1 MSGEEVIQQAEQL
14 PKRTEDRPRFWYK
27 KELGRI
33 VEVLDQGRPVMIC
46 GLPGCGKT
54 VLAEAAATSIEPK
67 AEKRFHHYL
76 LFEYDEQDY
85 QETKAEIQKSEPT
98 VVVLDEM
105 SLDSLEMAEKLLEV
119 INQIGSKLIIT
130 VNLFREEVGKQIRE
144 DLRSRAE
151 ESGYQNVVKALTGI
165 EIIELPDPEWETVE
179 GELEIV
185 SRRFHDR
192 HIAPASMAA
201 EVRDPDRLEKL
212 LTQNTK
218 TSS

>member
-1 MSGEEVIQQAEQL
+1 MSEEEVAQPAEQL

-27 KELGRI
+27 RELGQI
-33 VEVLDQGRPVMIC
+33 VEVLETGRPVMIC

-67 AEKRFHHYL
+67 AEKRFYHYL
-76 LFEYDEQDY
+76 LFEHDEQDY
-85 QETKAEIQKSEPT
+85 QETKAEIEESEPT
-98 VVVLDEM
+98 VVVLDEV
-105 SLDSLEMAEKLLEV
+105 SFDSLKMAEKLLEV
-119 INQIGSKLIIT
+119 INKIGSKLIIT
-130 VNLFREEVGKQIRE
+130 VNLFRGEVGEQIRK

-151 ESGYQNVVKALTGI
+151 ESGYQNVVRALTGI

-179 GELEIV
+179 EGLERV

-218 TSS
+218 RSS